1 MAETELLERK
11 EYVVGITILEA
22 RAIQGLDSEGTS
34 DPFLK
39 VKCADQVQ
47 QTT

>member
-1 MAETELLERK
+1 MTEILERK
-11 EYVVGITILEA
+11 EYLVGLTIFEA
-22 RAIQGLDSEGTS
+22 RGIQGLDAGGSS

-47 QTT
+47 